1 MLRSA
6 SSLLALAVLCVQ
18 VALAK
23 IETGYYWIVDNK
35 GNSLG
40 FGPVPPIWP
49 PPDVP
54 VRLFNPDSHP
64 QKWYVEE
71 AEGGLII
78 RAARDRESYRLVSSD
93 DVVFVSFQKAPEPW
107 AVTSVGQAR
116 FEIKAPYQDSVFTA
130 KPEDEFQVQLRRAE
144 GLPNQKWTFVPM
156 DRYHRE
162 SRNRFCKQEQW

>member
-6 SSLLALAVLCVQ
+6 PSLLALAVLCVQ

-23 IETGYYWIVDNK
+23 IEAGYYVIQDNES
-35 GNSLG
+35 NYLG
-40 FGPVPPIWP
+40 IGPFRPIWP
-49 PPDVP
+49 EVPARLGLENTDVQ
-54 VRLFNPDSHP
+54 VWF
-64 QKWYVEE
+64 VEE
-71 AEGGLII
+71 AKEGFII
-78 RAARDRESYRLVSSD
+78 SALRDGDDYRLVSNEG
-93 DVVFVSFQKAPEPW
+93 VVFVNAQKDPETW
-107 AVTSVGQAR
+107 AVTSVGENKV
-116 FEIKAPYQDSVFTA
+116 EIKAPYQDSVFTA